1 MHSTPEHMLGD
12 RLLTF
17 LLLQNTH
24 ASETRFLGLPLAV
37 VVLGPA
43 CVSMLKDLY
52 RGFRRGDAGKQMF
65 LPRMKRMKWLQS
77 VDNVESS
84 IVAATDAEFSAEAPW
99 RLPWAGAA
107 STACHCQLKWRLL
120 RIMACPVPRLL
131 LLSRIP
137 LAA

>member
-1 MHSTPEHMLGD
+1 MVGD

-52 RGFRRGDAGKQMF
+52 RASDVVMLVSRYFCRGWKG
-65 LPRMKRMKWLQS
+65 
-77 VDNVESS
+77 
-84 IVAATDAEFSAEAPW
+84 
-99 RLPWAGAA
+99 
-107 STACHCQLKWRLL
+107 
-120 RIMACPVPRLL
+120 
-131 LLSRIP
+131 
-137 LAA
+137 